1 MKLLIQPFFEADPL
15 HAFDI
20 AGPWAESQAIQR
32 VQDLLVFR
40 KLFLEQFGVIGGF
53 ARFAAGGGWEG
64 KKNAAE
70 GRGQESTASLHEPIT
85 IKRHSGSEVYKE
97 FHLALL
103 ILLTM
108 CYLTNTL

>member
-1 MKLLIQPFFEADPL
+1 
-15 HAFDI
+15 
-20 AGPWAESQAIQR
+20 
-32 VQDLLVFR
+32 
-40 KLFLEQFGVIGGF
+40 LEQFGVIGGF

-97 FHLALL
+97 LHLALL

-108 CYLTNTL
+108 YYLTNTLGLGCSSSTRWAVPLRPRST